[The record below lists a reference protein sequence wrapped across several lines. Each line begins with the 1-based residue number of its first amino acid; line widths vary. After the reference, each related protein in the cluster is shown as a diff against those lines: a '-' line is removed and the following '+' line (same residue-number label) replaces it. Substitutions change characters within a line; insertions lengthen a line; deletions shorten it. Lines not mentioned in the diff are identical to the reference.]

1 MNYVI
6 SDIHNDNKRLNQLLK
21 TINFGKDDHLFVLG
35 DLFDRCVWNPDPVG
49 VYFTILGL
57 RDRCTVIQGNHDV
70 WLAKYIMRYI
80 NSSKRQ
86 RRHMDP
92 YYYNSF
98 ELVMERLTVVDALQL
113 AEFVLSCPL
122 QYEFSL
128 KDKNYLFGHA
138 MTSHPD
144 IQEEEIYYLMGGED
158 ESFYTEGID
167 RYISI
172 CGHTETGFMR
182 AYGGTYSYK
191 THPSIWRNDK
201 RNVIIIDCGCGF
213 EDGMLGCLCLDTE
226 EEYYI

>member
-98 ELVMERLTVVDALQL
+98 ELVME
-113 AEFVLSCPL
+113 
-122 QYEFSL
+122 
-128 KDKNYLFGHA
+128 
-138 MTSHPD
+138 
-144 IQEEEIYYLMGGED
+144 
-158 ESFYTEGID
+158 
-167 RYISI
+167 
-172 CGHTETGFMR
+172 
-182 AYGGTYSYK
+182 
-191 THPSIWRNDK
+191 
-201 RNVIIIDCGCGF
+201 
-213 EDGMLGCLCLDTE
+213 
-226 EEYYI
+226 